1 MSEDVIYC
9 DVCGRPMEGIGAG
22 WGCRVGNRRIC
33 GTCAM
38 ADEVEDEC
46 ELREQEEGFREMRKI
61 IQERIK
67 EENQRG

>member
-1 MSEDVIYC
+1 
-9 DVCGRPMEGIGAG
+9 
-22 WGCRVGNRRIC
+22 
-33 GTCAM
+33 M